1 MAHRNL
7 TYPGSEVIMASFPT
21 RLATHFLAAE
31 LTGMP
36 QGKAPVPSPT
46 PTQINFIA
54 ENKSNKIE
62 GMKRQQKCEIEWLFI
77 A

>member
-7 TYPGSEVIMASFPT
+7 TYPGSEVIMASFPSC
-21 RLATHFLAAE
+21 LATYLLAAE
-31 LTGMP
+31 FTGMP

-54 ENKSNKIE
+54 ENNSSKIE
-62 GMKRQQKCEIEWLFI
+62 GIKR
-77 A
+77 